1 MSRENVE
8 IVRVRL
14 RRRHGEVVDDRQVL
28 GRDRAAVGPYE
39 SLVAASGRLSAP
51 MCGGA
56 SGEVVRSASSRTAG
70 KIEPSL

>member
-28 GRDRAAVGPYE
+28 GRDRAAVARTSHLLRQADACQRPC
-39 SLVAASGRLSAP
+39 AAARRA
-51 MCGGA
+51 
-56 SGEVVRSASSRTAG
+56 RS
-70 KIEPSL
+70 